1 MVFLPRPEDRTAKLV
16 LPATPVAPLGRT
28 REESFV
34 LRQVSLAAGAAATVC
49 VAMHGAPV
57 FSDVFVWL
65 IFPASILLLSLTSEP
80 MSAEVMSSL
89 SFIAAGLTAA
99 FGGGALDPTGFAW
112 LIIATS
118 KAFSP

>member
-1 MVFLPRPEDRTAKLV
+1 LVFLPRLEDRTAKLV
-16 LPATPVAPLGRT
+16 LPATPVAPLGRR

-34 LRQVSLAAGAAATVC
+34 LRHVPLAAGAATVC

-65 IFPASILLLSLTSEP
+65 IFPATILLLSLTSEP

-99 FGGGALDPTGFAW
+99 FGGSALHPTGFAW
-112 LIIATS
+112 LAIATS
-118 KAFSP
+118 RAFSP

>member
-1 MVFLPRPEDRTAKLV
+1 LPRLEVQTATFV

-28 REESFV
+28 HEENFV

-49 VAMHGAPV
+49 VAINGAPV
-57 FSDVFVWL
+57 FSETFVWL
-65 IFPASILLLSLTSEP
+65 IFPASISSTSEP
-80 MSAEVMSSL
+80 MSAEVMSFL

-99 FGGGALDPTGFAW
+99 FGSSALYPTGFAW
-112 LIIATS
+112 LIIAMS

>member
-1 MVFLPRPEDRTAKLV
+1 M
-16 LPATPVAPLGRT
+16 

-34 LRQVSLAAGAAATVC
+34 LRQVSLAVGAAATVC
-49 VAMHGAPV
+49 VAINGAPV

-65 IFPASILLLSLTSEP
+65 IFAANISLFSLTNEP
-80 MSAEVMSSL
+80 MSAEVMSPL

-99 FGGGALDPTGFAW
+99 FGSSALYPTGFAW